1 MTDKNKLD
9 ENQIWTLVMIVLPCI
24 ILMNAGKELTNE
36 SGMQILYSGVFGG
49 LGASLGLLA
58 NYLTKNKSRSIKIL
72 ATILII
78 TLCVLILQ
86 SLN

>member
-49 LGASLGLLA
+49 LGAGLGLLA

-72 ATILII
+72 ATTLII
-78 TLCVLILQ
+78 TLCVLIIR